1 MDLKIKLSHSEYQD
15 LVSFCNLNDLLISD
29 VVKKSFISGFNIE
42 KYGLLGASDK
52 VIEVVKEVEKPIEV
66 VKEVEVVREVIKEVE
81 KPIEVIK
88 YIDREVIKEIEKPI
102 EVIKY
107 VDREV
112 IKEIPVEKIVNVH
125 DSAEVDR
132 LLDRIKE
139 LENESPKTIE
149 IIKEIPIEVIKEVE
163 VEKPIE
169 IIKEVYIERPE
180 NNDLKSK
187 LDALQNTLLSLRKEN
202 VEKENKIK
210 DYEQKINDMNRA
222 NFDRNAVFL
231 RNSNLN
237 DTLFK

>member
-1 MDLKIKLSHSEYQD
+1 M
-15 LVSFCNLNDLLISD
+15 
-29 VVKKSFISGFNIE
+29 
-42 KYGLLGASDK
+42 
-52 VIEVVKEVEKPIEV
+52 
-66 VKEVEVVREVIKEVE
+66 
-81 KPIEVIK
+81 
-88 YIDREVIKEIEKPI
+88 
-102 EVIKY
+102 
-107 VDREV
+107 
-112 IKEIPVEKIVNVH
+112 
-125 DSAEVDR
+125 
-132 LLDRIKE
+132 
-139 LENESPKTIE
+139 ENESPKTIE